1 MKTMRKVLSVLLVL
15 AMILS
20 LGAMAV
26 SAAGNGT
33 ITVTD
38 AQKGETYSLYK
49 LFDLS
54 YDQEN
59 TPTKFAYTYT
69 KNGENDNFL
78 TALQSDGSPFNLEA
92 IVTKPGE
99 FNVALKEDLQGDQN
113 KTKAKE
119 AVINFLKANEAV
131 LPTPAEKTAADAN
144 PLVFDNLD
152 HGYYY
157 LTSTSGTLVT
167 LDSNTPT
174 VDVQDKNEAPTLT
187 KQVLEDSNHEWGS
200 SNTASIGENVEF
212 RITVNAKHGAEN
224 YVVHDTLPAGMTY
237 NGNLAVANL
246 TKDEHYSVTVQGQQ
260 ITVTF
265 TQDYLNTLNANTLL
279 EIRYT
284 AKLNHSA
291 VIGGAGNVNTAYMT
305 YGASGQTAE
314 ATTTTYTYGFDLVK
328 TTLVGDPGQ
337 EAHKLLN
344 GAAFKL
350 YDAKKGGNEIVL
362 IQQADGSYHP
372 LVGQETAADRID
384 MTQTA
389 KVRINGLDNGTYYL
403 EEVQAP
409 AGYNKV
415 KERIEVKIKDANL
428 DATVNNTDYTS
439 GGIEVVNR
447 TGAELPSTGGMG
459 TTMFY
464 VLGAV
469 LVLGAAIALVAK
481 RRVREQ

>member
-26 SAAGNGT
+26 SAAEVKDGV

-69 KNGENDNFL
+69 KNGAADAFL
-78 TALQSDGSPFNLEA
+78 TALQAQESPFALEEIKTTVDA
-92 IVTKPGE
+92 GKYNVTLKDGKKDVDVVKFLKDNAASLPKP
-99 FNVALKEDLQGDQN
+99 Q
-113 KTKAKE
+113 TKE
-119 AVINFLKANEAV
+119 AGTDGN
-131 LPTPAEKTAADAN
+131 
-144 PLVFDNLD
+144 LVFDQLD

-187 KQVLEDSNHEWGS
+187 KLVQEDSNQSWGAK
-200 SNTASIGENVEF
+200 NTASVGE
-212 RITVNAKHGAEN
+212 TVNFKITIAAKQGAKN
-224 YVVHDTLPAGMTY
+224 YVVQDALPAGMTY
-237 NGNLAVANL
+237 NGDLAVAGAAAATDYQVNA
-246 TKDEHYSVTVQGQQ
+246 QGQN

-265 TQDYLNTLNANTLL
+265 EKAYLDKIAQNTDIVITYSATV
-279 EIRYT
+279 
-284 AKLNHSA
+284 NHSA
-291 VIGGAGNVNTAYMT
+291 VVGAAGNVNKAYMT
-305 YGASGQTAE
+305 YGASGKTAD

-350 YDAKKGGNEIVL
+350 YDAKEGGNEIVL